1 MRMTRI
7 KNLSHLF
14 LRRFK
19 GSRYSHE
26 LADSHRSAGF
36 TLIELLVVIA
46 IVGILSSIVLT
57 NLNGSR
63 QKARDVK
70 RVSDIKQLQ
79 LALALYF
86 DANDG
91 KYPITLASGG
101 ATELAPIYIPV
112 IPTPPS
118 GAASYVYVPI
128 AVGGAYCNSYHLGTV
143 LEVSGNSVLTS
154 DSDAAAGT
162 VAAADKCGGTGSVPS
177 SDFHG
182 STALCSGTTAGTDQ
196 CFDVTP

>member
-1 MRMTRI
+1 MEIRTR
-7 KNLSHLF
+7 
-14 LRRFK
+14 
-19 GSRYSHE
+19 
-26 LADSHRSAGF
+26 AF

-46 IVGILSSIVLT
+46 IIGILSSIVLT

-70 RVSDIKQLQ
+70 RVADVKQLQ

-86 DANDG
+86 DANNG
-91 KYPITLASGG
+91 KYPVVLATLAP
-101 ATELAPIYIPV
+101 TYIPA
-112 IPTPPS
+112 IPTPPGGVS
-118 GAASYVYVPI
+118 GAAADYVYVPV
-128 AVGGAYCNSYHLGTV
+128 AVGGAYCNSYHLGTA
-143 LEVSGNSVLTS
+143 LEVSGNGVLTS

-162 VAAADKCGGTGSVPS
+162 VAAAGDCSGGGSAPA

-182 STALCSGTTAGTDQ
+182 STTLCSGTTAGTDQ